1 MVTPAHYGTRPW
13 RSLLHRGAPLLF
25 SLTSLSLAFLSS
37 GCIGFFHRRP
47 HIPWATAVQVRPLPQ
62 AHTLPPDDPDFDAPV
77 INLDL
82 APLVAM
88 MVPIHSAPPRPHV
101 NPAPPATNA
110 PAADAEKPEAP
121 TIAAQL
127 SKEES
132 AAAQQETTQSL
143 DIAEK
148 NLAST
153 RNKRLNAAQSDLV
166 SKIKGF
172 LKDAREA
179 AQAGDWARAR
189 NLAKKAQVLSEELVR
204 SV

>member
-1 MVTPAHYGTRPW
+1 MTC
-13 RSLLHRGAPLLF
+13 F
-25 SLTSLSLAFLSS
+25 SLAFLSG

-47 HIPWATAVQVRPLPQ
+47 HVQWATAVQVRPLPQ
-62 AHTLPPDDPDFDAPV
+62 AHTVPTDDPEFDAPV
-77 INLDL
+77 INPDL
-82 APLVAM
+82 APLAAV
-88 MVPIHSAPPRPHV
+88 MVPIRTAPPRPHI
-101 NPAPPATNA
+101 NPAPAPAASA

-132 AAAQQETTQSL
+132 AAAQQETNQSL
-143 DIAEK
+143 DIADK
-148 NLAST
+148 NLASAQ
-153 RNKRLNAAQSDLV
+153 NKKLNAAQNDLV

-189 NLAKKAQVLSEELVR
+189 NLAKKAQVLSEELAR